1 MGNSANS
8 KLILEKREDGL
19 TLTDGILSMK
29 GDFTDMIPRLRPN
42 NLNGEILVRAA
53 KGKSNAGGGL
63 FAIDATA
70 GMGEDALL
78 LAAAGFTVRLYEK
91 DPVIAALLA
100 DTVERAKSVP
110 ELSDPVSRMTVIQ
123 GDSIEAMK
131 NTDIKPDVI
140 LLDPMFP
147 KREKSGLI
155 KKKFQLIQQLEK
167 PCDDEVLLLEAAMA
181 AKPSKIVIKR
191 PAKGP
196 YLAGRKPSYS
206 INGKSIRYDVIVL

>member
-1 MGNSANS
+1 MINSAND
-8 KLILEKREDGL
+8 KLILENTKEGL
-19 TLTDGILSMK
+19 VLTDGTLSMK

-53 KGKSNAGGGL
+53 KGKGAGGAGL

-78 LAAAGFTVRLYEK
+78 LAAAGFTVHLYEK
-91 DPVIAALLA
+91 DPIIAALLS
-100 DTVERAKSVP
+100 DSVSRARNIP
-110 ELSDPVSRMTVIQ
+110 ELSDAVSRMTVIE
-123 GDSIEAMK
+123 GDSIEALK
-131 NTDIKPDVI
+131 HLDTHVDVI

-167 PCDDEVLLLEAAMA
+167 PCDDEVELLEAAITA
-181 AKPSKIVIKR
+181 HPSKIVIKR

-196 YLAGRKPSYS
+196 FLAGRKPSYS
-206 INGKSIRYDVIVL
+206 INGKSIRYDVLVL

>member
-1 MGNSANS
+1 MNNSVKS
-8 KLILEKREDGL
+8 KPILEKREDGL
-19 TLTDGILSMK
+19 VLTDGNLTMM

-53 KGKSNAGGGL
+53 KGKAASGDGL

-91 DPVIAALLA
+91 DPVIAALLS
-100 DTVERAKSVP
+100 DSVERAKSVP
-110 ELSDPVSRMTVIQ
+110 ELLDAVSRMTVLN

-131 NTDIKPDVI
+131 NPDVKPDVI

-167 PCDDEVLLLEAAMA
+167 PCDDEAALLEAALMA
-181 AKPSKIVIKR
+181 GPSKIVIKR

-206 INGKSIRYDVIVL
+206 INGKSIRYDVIVP